1 MNRRNNRN
9 STRTTRKNQRIKKI
23 KKFSSKM
30 QANLLLVFCIVIIA
44 LLGIIGRL
52 LYINSN
58 VGDVYAKR
66 VLAQQTYTSSSLP
79 YKRGAIY
86 DSQGTVL
93 AFSDKAYNLIID
105 IKFMR
110 GKDGENVE
118 PTIKAISDCYDFIS
132 KEELAKLVEEKPNH
146 QYVILAKELSYDQK
160 VKFEEYIEKEKEI
173 SEDGKSKVKG
183 VWFEEMYIRKYPN
196 DTLASSIVGFTTKD
210 GKGNWGIEQYYNDYL
225 SGTDGISYGYID
237 NELNLQSKV
246 HPPTNGNSLVTT
258 INGYVQRIVQD
269 HIKSFNEEYGS
280 KNIGVIVM
288 NPNNGEIIA
297 MASNE
302 EYDLNNP
309 ADLTPFFDEE
319 TLNGMTNDEKLDYL
333 NSIWRNFIISDSY
346 EPGSTF
352 KPFTIAAALEE
363 GLISENQTFYCDGG
377 EHIGGWNIRCHKRS
391 GHGTITLTEALAESC
406 NDALMQIAESLGR
419 YQFYDYHTFFGF
431 GQKTGIDLPGEASGL
446 ILSEEKLN
454 ESELAT
460 SSFGQTFTTTM
471 LQMVAGYS
479 SVINGGNYY
488 EPHFVKQ
495 ILNDD
500 GHVIEDFEPE
510 VIKKTVSKKTSDFL
524 NSALYATVE
533 EGTAKTAKVPGYQLA
548 GKTGTA
554 QKQPRSART
563 YVVSF
568 IGHVPALDPEVV
580 IYVIVDEPQNVE
592 RQANSAIATG
602 LASEILGEILPF
614 LEIYPD
620 EDLLDDED
628 LVETGGDSN
637 NSGQSNS
644 DNGSGQVDNDIG
656 SEQTDDNSDSE
667 SIDDNSDSEQSN
679 GSEEAGD
686 SHDNTENEGEA
697 TDENEYNPDFIPDTE
712 EDETNQEDSQ
722 ASGD

>member
-9 STRTTRKNQRIKKI
+9 STRTTRRNQRIKKI

-160 VKFEEYIEKEKEI
+160 VKLEEYIEKEKEI

-183 VWFEEMYIRKYPN
+183 VWFEDMYIRKYPN

-479 SVINGGNYY
+479 SVINGGNYF

-644 DNGSGQVDNDIG
+644 DNGSGQVDNDNG

-722 ASGD
+722 ASDD

>member
-9 STRTTRKNQRIKKI
+9 STRTTRRNQRIKKI

-722 ASGD
+722 TSGD

>member
-9 STRTTRKNQRIKKI
+9 STRTTRRNQRIKKI

>member
-9 STRTTRKNQRIKKI
+9 STRTTRRNQRIKKI

-309 ADLTPFFDEE
+309 ADLTSFFDEE

-722 ASGD
+722 TSGD